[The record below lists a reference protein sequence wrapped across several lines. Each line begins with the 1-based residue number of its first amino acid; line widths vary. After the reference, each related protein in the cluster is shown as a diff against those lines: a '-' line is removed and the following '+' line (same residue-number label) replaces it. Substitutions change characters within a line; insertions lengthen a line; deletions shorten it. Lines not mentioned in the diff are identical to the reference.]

1 MQIQGINHKKMVCKN
16 FNSFFTNVLPNLDN
30 ILKIIL
36 LLFQLNFYFRNLFYF
51 CVFYLCILWFPI
63 MLIREDPG
71 PEPFRIQTPAILSS
85 WIKRENLKICSIYD
99 IQFIYLLW
107 MNNSGSSYEFFEF
120 RILPILSKNIWK

>member
-1 MQIQGINHKKMVCKN
+1 M
-16 FNSFFTNVLPNLDN
+16 FY
-30 ILKIIL
+30 ILTIIL